1 LLANRYTAI
10 AGLLTTGPEIFII
23 GNSFD
28 VVKEDEKVESL
39 QSHR

>member
-1 LLANRYTAI
+1 
-10 AGLLTTGPEIFII
+10 LTTGPEIFII
-23 GNSFD
+23 GNSLD